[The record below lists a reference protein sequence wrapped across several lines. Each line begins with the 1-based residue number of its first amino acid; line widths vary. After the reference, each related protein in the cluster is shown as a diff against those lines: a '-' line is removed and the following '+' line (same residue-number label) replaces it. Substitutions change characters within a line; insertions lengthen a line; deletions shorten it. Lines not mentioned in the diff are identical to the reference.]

1 MVMASPSVRHRSERV
16 TTCASDQR
24 DCRRPTRFIATHPAL
39 NVFVVIRGEN
49 GKAQMCSQMEPLGH
63 DRWTLTLPL
72 RPGRYRYR
80 YYGIHERVTTY
91 VSPRDVEDKPVR
103 MSGLDAVLCVP
114 GPNTPCL
121 EIDKKEGTP

>member
-1 MVMASPSVRHRSERV
+1 MVVASPSVRHRSEPG
-16 TTCASDQR
+16 TTSASDQR
-24 DCRRPTRFIATHPAL
+24 ARRRPTRFIVTHPAL
-39 NVFVVIRGEN
+39 NLFLVIRGEN
-49 GKAQMCSQMEPLGH
+49 GKSQMCSQMEPLGH

-80 YYGIHERVTTY
+80 YYAIHERVTTY

-121 EIDKKEGTP
+121 EIEKKEATR